1 MLRIYSLAW
10 CFLVPFLSCYCT
22 AVKLMNGSVLRYALK
37 AKEKRVG
44 LMRDTA
50 RLGLRNIFVEEVV
63 DISLHG

>member
-1 MLRIYSLAW
+1 
-10 CFLVPFLSCYCT
+10 
-22 AVKLMNGSVLRYALK
+22 MNGSVLRYALK